1 MIICVQGLG
10 YVGSAMCV
18 AIGLAKNKFKGKNL
32 KIIGVEKPTVHGK
45 QIISNINKGIFPF
58 RSNDLKLK
66 YALKQIKRHGLIK
79 ATSST
84 DVYKKADVISVS
96 VNCDL
101 IRVKGK
107 IKVDLSKFKK
117 CVVEFAKKIKE
128 NTLIIIESTIPPG
141 TCTEIVY
148 PTIKKIFLKRKLN
161 PNKVYIAHSS
171 ERVTPGKNYLSS
183 VVNSY
188 RVYSGINKKSE
199 IKCKNFLSKVINV
212 KKYPLYKLKNTNS
225 SELSKLMENSYR
237 AVNIA
242 FVDEWSRLAEKINVD
257 LFDVINAIKKRPTH
271 NNLKDPGFGVGGYCL
286 TKDPLMAMVG
296 VKQIFNIKQNFQFS
310 KLAVKTNNSMPL
322 STVNTIK
329 RFYSNDLKGIKI
341 LLCGVTYKEDIDDTR
356 YSPSE
361 LFFKKMNYLG
371 AKVKVQDP
379 LARYWDEVK
388 INISSKIV
396 DIKKFDAVVFA
407 VKHKEYHKINF
418 SNWKTKKRNFLIIDA
433 NNVLTKSQLKNIK
446 KKKFKLISIGRG
458 V

>member
-1 MIICVQGLG
+1 
-10 YVGSAMCV
+10 
-18 AIGLAKNKFKGKNL
+18 
-32 KIIGVEKPTVHGK
+32 
-45 QIISNINKGIFPF
+45 
-58 RSNDLKLK
+58 
-66 YALKQIKRHGLIK
+66 
-79 ATSST
+79 
-84 DVYKKADVISVS
+84 
-96 VNCDL
+96 
-101 IRVKGK
+101 
-107 IKVDLSKFKK
+107 
-117 CVVEFAKKIKE
+117 
-128 NTLIIIESTIPPG
+128 
-141 TCTEIVY
+141 
-148 PTIKKIFLKRKLN
+148 
-161 PNKVYIAHSS
+161 
-171 ERVTPGKNYLSS
+171 
-183 VVNSY
+183 
-188 RVYSGINKKSE
+188 
-199 IKCKNFLSKVINV
+199 
-212 KKYPLYKLKNTNS
+212 
-225 SELSKLMENSYR
+225 MENSYR